1 MPSGWRAKGKQM
13 TAATKSLVLSS
24 ARIDALRYGF
34 AAIFLGVVFIGVAG
48 FAHYP
53 AIHDAAHDTR
63 HAVSF
68 PCH

>member
-1 MPSGWRAKGKQM
+1 MSVLAKSV
-13 TAATKSLVLSS
+13 ATPT
-24 ARIDALRYGF
+24 ARIEALRFGL
-34 AAIFLGVVFIGVAG
+34 AAIFLGIVFIGVAG

>member
-1 MPSGWRAKGKQM
+1 M
-13 TAATKSLVLSS
+13 
-24 ARIDALRYGF
+24 
-34 AAIFLGVVFIGVAG
+34 FLGIVFIGVAG
-48 FAHYP
+48 FARYP

>member
-1 MPSGWRAKGKQM
+1 M
-13 TAATKSLVLSS
+13 TAIIKSIVLTS
-24 ARIDALRYGF
+24 ARMEALRYGV
-34 AAIFLGVVFIGVAG
+34 AAIFLGIVFIGVAG

>member
-1 MPSGWRAKGKQM
+1 M
-13 TAATKSLVLSS
+13 TALSQSIATPV
-24 ARIDALRYGF
+24 ARTDALRAGLV
-34 AAIFLGVVFIGVAG
+34 AMLLGIVFLGVAG

>member
-1 MPSGWRAKGKQM
+1 MSVLAKSV
-13 TAATKSLVLSS
+13 ATSS
-24 ARIDALRYGF
+24 SRLEALRYGL
-34 AAIFLGVVFIGVAG
+34 AAMFLGIVFIGVAG

>member
-1 MPSGWRAKGKQM
+1 MSVIARPVVNP
-13 TAATKSLVLSS
+13 T
-24 ARIDALRYGF
+24 ARIEALRYGL
-34 AAIFLGVVFIGVAG
+34 AAIFLGIVFIGVAG

-53 AIHDAAHDTR
+53 AILDAAHDTR

>member
-1 MPSGWRAKGKQM
+1 MSVLAKSV
-13 TAATKSLVLSS
+13 ASS
-24 ARIDALRYGF
+24 SVRLETLRYGL
-34 AAIFLGVVFIGVAG
+34 AAMFLGIVFIGVAG

>member
-1 MPSGWRAKGKQM
+1 MSVLAKSV
-13 TAATKSLVLSS
+13 ASS
-24 ARIDALRYGF
+24 STRLEALRYG
-34 AAIFLGVVFIGVAG
+34 LAG